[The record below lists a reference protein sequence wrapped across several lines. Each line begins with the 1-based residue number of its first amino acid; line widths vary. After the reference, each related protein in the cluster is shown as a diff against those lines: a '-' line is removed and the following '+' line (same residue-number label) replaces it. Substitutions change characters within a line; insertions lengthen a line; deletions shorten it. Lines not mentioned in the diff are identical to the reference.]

1 MSWGGNGFLGI
12 KQRYRNIRRRQQIV
26 GVLIKNGLGY
36 VVQRF
41 GLTGL
46 APVSSRREVMSSHKE
61 AHYFMAERL
70 RKTMEE
76 LGPTF
81 IKLGQVLSTRPDLLP
96 PPYIEQMES
105 LQDKV
110 PPMSYLELVQQL
122 ERELGHPDE
131 IFEEFDW
138 QPLAAASIGQ
148 VHRAKL
154 KSGERVIIKIQR
166 PGIERQV
173 ENDLQI
179 LLSLARFSEKR
190 SQEAKRLN
198 ITAMIEDYAKMF
210 LRELDYAREARSTE
224 IVYNNFAGDK
234 RVIIPRVYWQYT
246 TGKILTEEY
255 IEGVRLNDI
264 EEIKR
269 RGWNLRQISRLGT
282 ETFLTQIVFHGFFQA
297 DPHPGNI
304 FIINEEQICFIDFGQ
319 IGTLTESRLINIGE
333 LILGISKKDMERAVA
348 ALRSMGILDS
358 LKHNP
363 EDFLEDFSDMVINLS
378 TGGLGRLDIKRL
390 RKDILTLAY
399 NYQLKLPAYM
409 TSLMKALITVEGVG
423 KKLDPDY
430 DFMETASEL
439 AHRVYQERLKPENV
453 YKYLNRRYYR
463 DIKPLGALPRD
474 LHGLIKST
482 GQGDL
487 QINIK
492 VDLSQN
498 SRHKMSQLVSRL
510 SSSLIITGGLI
521 GSSLIVH
528 GSHPDILE
536 QYSIFGVAGFALAG
550 IGLLFFLVLS
560 MKS

>member
-179 LLSLARFSEKR
+179 LLSLARLKTPQFTAADFDPR
-190 SQEAKRLN
+190 F
-198 ITAMIEDYAKMF
+198 IT
-210 LRELDYAREARSTE
+210 
-224 IVYNNFAGDK
+224 
-234 RVIIPRVYWQYT
+234 
-246 TGKILTEEY
+246 
-255 IEGVRLNDI
+255 
-264 EEIKR
+264 
-269 RGWNLRQISRLGT
+269 
-282 ETFLTQIVFHGFFQA
+282 
-297 DPHPGNI
+297 
-304 FIINEEQICFIDFGQ
+304 
-319 IGTLTESRLINIGE
+319 
-333 LILGISKKDMERAVA
+333 
-348 ALRSMGILDS
+348 
-358 LKHNP
+358 
-363 EDFLEDFSDMVINLS
+363 
-378 TGGLGRLDIKRL
+378 
-390 RKDILTLAY
+390 
-399 NYQLKLPAYM
+399 
-409 TSLMKALITVEGVG
+409 
-423 KKLDPDY
+423 
-430 DFMETASEL
+430 
-439 AHRVYQERLKPENV
+439 
-453 YKYLNRRYYR
+453 
-463 DIKPLGALPRD
+463 
-474 LHGLIKST
+474 
-482 GQGDL
+482 
-487 QINIK
+487 
-492 VDLSQN
+492 
-498 SRHKMSQLVSRL
+498 
-510 SSSLIITGGLI
+510 
-521 GSSLIVH
+521 
-528 GSHPDILE
+528 
-536 QYSIFGVAGFALAG
+536 
-550 IGLLFFLVLS
+550 
-560 MKS
+560 